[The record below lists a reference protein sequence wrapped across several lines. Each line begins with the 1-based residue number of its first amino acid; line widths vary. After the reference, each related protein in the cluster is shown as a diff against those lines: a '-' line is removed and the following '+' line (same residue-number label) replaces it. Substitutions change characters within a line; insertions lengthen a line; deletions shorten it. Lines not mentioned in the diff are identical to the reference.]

1 MFIESTGCVFL
12 LSDVSVDL
20 LGRRSVG
27 HSLEESTEVSDFYTI
42 HYNLQWDLSILG
54 NQFSFS
60 IDNCTRTGVKK
71 KLIKS
76 KYWFYL
82 LGFC

>member
-1 MFIESTGCVFL
+1 MWGKKTAMFIESTGCVFL

-27 HSLEESTEVSDFYTI
+27 HSLEESTEVSDFYSI

-60 IDNCTRTGVKK
+60 IDNCIRTGVKK
-71 KLIKS
+71 N
-76 KYWFYL
+76 
-82 LGFC
+82 